1 MDTPGTDSVGPKQW
15 VAKQETLRNVQGLQ
29 VGQSAKL
36 LAILRNARWEE
47 AMQFVRQYLTLGIAV
62 ECCQAPKWVLQCLQA
77 GSTFRECHRCR
88 MCELHV
94 RGCTSMKRCRR
105 VVWQS
110 RSQRRRGVHRG
121 GMHSWVALKKSW

>member
-62 ECCQAPKWVLQCLQA
+62 ECCPAPK
-77 GSTFRECHRCR
+77 
-88 MCELHV
+88 
-94 RGCTSMKRCRR
+94 
-105 VVWQS
+105 
-110 RSQRRRGVHRG
+110 
-121 GMHSWVALKKSW
+121 